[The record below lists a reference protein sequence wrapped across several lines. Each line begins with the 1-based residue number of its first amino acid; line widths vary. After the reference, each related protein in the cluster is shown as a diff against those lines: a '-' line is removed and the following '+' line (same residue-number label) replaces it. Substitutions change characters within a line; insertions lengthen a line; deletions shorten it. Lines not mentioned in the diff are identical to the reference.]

1 MTAPLARYL
10 KDFSAPRVLPTILAE
25 EDFGSSFSFEPAPLL
40 PSVEVDVEAERAE
53 AFAEGKVEAEAAARA
68 AWEAER
74 VEIERRHAEEIAALR
89 RSLESE
95 ALLRVEAGYAAA
107 AERIAAIVSDQL
119 AAVLAPVM
127 QDALATKATQKLAA
141 MIRTVMQ
148 DGSVGQLTVKAP
160 ASLFETLKKA
170 LGDNAPDLR
179 HIETTDLDI
188 SVDIDEA
195 VLVTRMSAW
204 AGSLKKVLG

>member
-10 KDFSAPRVLPTILAE
+10 QDFSAPRALPAILAE
-25 EDFGSSFSFEPAPLL
+25 EDFAPSFSFEPAPSL
-40 PSVEVDVEAERAE
+40 PSIEIDLEAERAE
-53 AFAEGKVEAEAAARA
+53 AFAAGKAEAEAAGRA
-68 AWEAER
+68 AWETERAELQR
-74 VEIERRHAEEIAALR
+74 QHAEEMAALR

-95 ALLRVEAGYAAA
+95 ALLRIEAGYAAA
-107 AERIAAIVSDQL
+107 AERIAATVSDRV
-119 AAVLAPVM
+119 AEVLAPVM

-141 MIRTVMQ
+141 MIRSVMQ

-160 ASLFETLKKA
+160 AALFETLKKA
-170 LGDNAPDLR
+170 LGDTAPDLR